1 MMQLMR
7 GAPKNRTSI
16 VTEADRPAVRALAPE
31 EAIEVSGGYLI
42 VEFPPP
48 GGVLQ
53 GPIIVRPWNPTP
65 PGTMHPD

>member
-1 MMQLMR
+1 
-7 GAPKNRTSI
+7 
-16 VTEADRPAVRALAPE
+16 VRALAPE